1 MVISPFRSSVGNRRL
16 LKIMALPFWA
26 FRFLYYVAKERNW
39 AFLRFYPGYHGSTIP
54 SRKFIEQNRTRLFQK
69 SSTVDDGIDLNRTQQ
84 QELLEKFVA
93 FFPDFTPPEDPTHG
107 ALYFYNNSMLG
118 FSDAFALYGI
128 CRTFKPAR
136 IIEIG
141 SGFSSALMLDICR
154 EFLPDANLT
163 FIDPYSETIGRVL
176 KSRPQG
182 NYELLRREV
191 QDIDLEFFRQ
201 LGENDVLFID
211 TSHSI
216 KIGSDLSSIF
226 FSILPALKPGVIV
239 HIHDIYF
246 PWEYPEEM
254 IVEGRTYNEVYF
266 VRAFLQYNNAFEII
280 YNTSQMELEQPDCYT
295 NRMPGYFK
303 KTGQKAGQSLWLR
316 KTR

>member
-1 MVISPFRSSVGNRRL
+1 V
-16 LKIMALPFWA
+16 
-26 FRFLYYVAKERNW
+26 
-39 AFLRFYPGYHGSTIP
+39 
-54 SRKFIEQNRTRLFQK
+54 
-69 SSTVDDGIDLNRTQQ
+69 VDDGIDLNRAQQ
-84 QELLEKFVA
+84 QNLLEKFVA
-93 FFPDFTPPEDPTHG
+93 FFPDFTPSEDSTHG
-107 ALYFYNNSMLG
+107 SLYFYNNSMFG

-141 SGFSSALMLDICR
+141 SGFSSALMLDISR
-154 EFLPDANLT
+154 EFLPDVNLT

-176 KSRPQG
+176 KSHPGG
-182 NYELLRREV
+182 NYELIRREV

-239 HIHDIYF
+239 HVHDIYF

-254 IVEGRTYNEVYF
+254 VVEGRTYNEIYF

-303 KTGQKAGQSLWLR
+303 QTGQRAGQSLWLR

>member
-1 MVISPFRSSVGNRRL
+1 MVTSPFKSLSGNRRL
-16 LKIMALPFWA
+16 LQMIALPFWA
-26 FRFLYYVAKERNW
+26 FRFFYYVAKERNW

-54 SRKFIEQNRTRLFQK
+54 SRKFIEQNRTRLFQNP
-69 SSTVDDGIDLNRTQQ
+69 SMEYDGIDLNRAEQQ
-84 QELLEKFVA
+84 DLLDKFVT
-93 FFPDFTPPEDPTHG
+93 FFPDFTPPENPTPG
-107 ALYFYNNSMLG
+107 ELYFYNNPMFG

-128 CRTFKPAR
+128 CRTFKPER

-141 SGFSSALMLDICR
+141 SGFSSALMLDISR
-154 EFLPDANLT
+154 DFLPDTTLT
-163 FIDPYSETIGRVL
+163 FIDPYSETIGKVL
-176 KSRPQG
+176 KARPEG
-182 NYELLRREV
+182 HYELIRREA

-201 LGENDVLFID
+201 LGENDILFID

-216 KIGSDLSSIF
+216 KIGSDLSRIF

-246 PWEYPEEM
+246 PWEYPENM

-266 VRAFLQYNNAFEII
+266 VRGFLQYNNAFEII
-280 YNTSQMELEQPDCYT
+280 YNTSQMELEQPDCYA

-303 KTGQKAGQSLWLR
+303 NTGQRGGQSLWLR